1 MAAGQAQLHQPVG
14 DGEARKSRPGAQIGP
29 AHSLRRQLIDL
40 PGIQRV
46 AEPEILQRRA
56 AHQIGV
62 GVGLGE
68 QIAPALEPGDCFT

>member
-1 MAAGQAQLHQPVG
+1 MAAGQSRLHQPIG
-14 DGEARKSRPGAQIGP
+14 DGQPRKPGAGAQIGP
-29 AHSLRRQLIDL
+29 ADGLWGQLIDL

-46 AEPEILQRRA
+46 AEPEIFERRA

-62 GVGLGE
+62 GIGFGQ